1 MPFAPRLLSVTTTTL
16 APLLALVLALCCG
29 AATAQYKWKDN
40 RGQLHA
46 SDQPPPRDIPE
57 KNVLQRPVA
66 RSAGT
71 QSLPVAPAASAP
83 ASAAIVRPPVDPELQ
98 QRRARAEQEAKAR
111 AKADDDRL
119 ALQRAQ
125 NCQRARQQL
134 ATLDSGTRL
143 VRVNEQGERIALD
156 DAARASEIAQARNV
170 IASECR

>member
-1 MPFAPRLLSVTTTTL
+1 MAV
-16 APLLALVLALCCG
+16 VLALWGG
-29 AATAQYKWKDN
+29 AASAQYKWKDS

-46 SDQPPPRDIPE
+46 SDQPPPREIPD
-57 KNVLQRPVA
+57 KDVLQRPVV
-66 RSAGT
+66 RSLAAQVQPSAAG
-71 QSLPVAPAASAP
+71 ASAP
-83 ASAAIVRPPVDPELQ
+83 APAAINRPPVDAELR

-119 ALQRAQ
+119 ALQRAE

-143 VRVNEQGERIALD
+143 VRVNEKGERIALD
-156 DAARASEIAQARNV
+156 DAARASEMAQARNV

>member
-1 MPFAPRLLSVTTTTL
+1 MPLAPRRSLVAATPLV
-16 APLLALVLALCCG
+16 PLLAMVLGLCC
-29 AATAQYKWKDN
+29 TPTLAQYKWKDS

-57 KNVLQRPVA
+57 KNVLQRPAA
-66 RSAGT
+66 RSAAT
-71 QSLPVAPAASAP
+71 QAQPAAPAASAP
-83 ASAAIVRPPVDPELQ
+83 ASAAIARAPVDPELQ
-98 QRRARAEQEAKAR
+98 QRRARAEQEAKVR

-119 ALQRAQ
+119 ASQRAE

-143 VRVNEQGERIALD
+143 VRVNQNGERIALD
-156 DAARASEIAQARNV
+156 DAARASETAQARNV

>member
-1 MPFAPRLLSVTTTTL
+1 MPLAPRRSSVAATTL
-16 APLLALVLALCCG
+16 APLLAVVLALCCG
-29 AATAQYKWKDN
+29 AVEAQYKWKDS

-66 RSAGT
+66 RSPAV
-71 QSLPVAPAASAP
+71 QALSPALAASAP
-83 ASAAIVRPPVDPELQ
+83 ASAAIARAPVDPELQ

-111 AKADDDRL
+111 AKADEDRL
-119 ALQRAQ
+119 ALQRAE

-143 VRVNEQGERIALD
+143 VRVNEQGERVALD

>member
-1 MPFAPRLLSVTTTTL
+1 MPLAPRRSSVAATTL
-16 APLLALVLALCCG
+16 APLLAVVLALCCC
-29 AATAQYKWKDN
+29 AAEAQYKWKDS

-46 SDQPPPRDIPE
+46 SDQPPPRDIPD
-57 KNVLQRPVA
+57 KDVLQRPVA
-66 RSAGT
+66 RPQATAVQAS
-71 QSLPVAPAASAP
+71 APAASA
-83 ASAAIVRPPVDPELQ
+83 AALRAPIDPELQ

-111 AKADDDRL
+111 AKADEDRL
-119 ALQRAQ
+119 ALQRAD

-156 DAARASEIAQARNV
+156 DAARASEMAQARNV